1 MLCSGWAAPEQ
12 VATQLARC
20 AEIGDQAAVGAL
32 RQAAQ
37 IVAHSD
43 SHAAADLSKRAS
55 ELLPSQG
62 PGRGPLVAET
72 VELLNR
78 ATRYAEAQSLAGADL
93 RQFGL

>member
-1 MLCSGWAAPEQ
+1 
-12 VATQLARC
+12 VANQLARS
-20 AEIGDQAAVGAL
+20 AEIGDQAAVGTL

-43 SHAAADLSKRAS
+43 SHAGCRGFKQARVGAVAT
-55 ELLPSQG
+55 QG

-78 ATRYAEAQSLAGADL
+78 AARYAEAQRLAGADL
-93 RQFGL
+93 WQFGL

>member
-1 MLCSGWAAPEQ
+1 MLRLGHAR
-12 VATQLARC
+12 TGGHQLARS
-20 AEIGDQAAVGAL
+20 AEIGDQAAVGTL

-43 SHAAADLSKRAS
+43 SHAAAADLSKRAS
-55 ELLPSQG
+55 ELLPTQG

-78 ATRYAEAQSLAGADL
+78 AARYAEAQRLAGADL
-93 RQFGL
+93 WQFGL